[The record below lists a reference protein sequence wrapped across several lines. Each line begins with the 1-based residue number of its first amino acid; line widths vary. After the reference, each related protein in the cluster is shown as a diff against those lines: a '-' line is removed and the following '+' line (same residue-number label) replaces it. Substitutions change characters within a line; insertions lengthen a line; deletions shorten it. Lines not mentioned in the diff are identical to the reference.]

1 MNSETQQFSEQVFSE
16 SLSDQSY
23 LQSIVEQMQEVAKRI
38 KSGTATVNDAEFLFI
53 ASIDV
58 ERIVSRI

>member
-1 MNSETQQFSEQVFSE
+1 MNIETQQFSEQVFSE
-16 SLSDQSY
+16 NLSDQLY

-38 KSGTATVNDAEFLFI
+38 KSGTTTVNDAEFLFI